1 MQKSTPHHRRHRLH
15 RRIGGVAGTLL
26 AVLVAASGLTATA
39 LLLPWRSPPQQGGG
53 VSEPARWDKVFG
65 AKQPRYRTEPNDFL
79 DRSLKRLAG
88 EKWLAGGAAIDLAC
102 GDGRNVLLL
111 AQRGFATTG
120 IDVSKVGLDKARAA
134 ATAKQLTIDV
144 READLFTF
152 DYGNEKWDLLSV
164 IYFNPAL
171 SIADKLKAAVK
182 PGGVIVIE
190 GQGSEHEGGGPPKE
204 TLFKPGQL
212 LKAFADWRILAYED
226 GRFESDWN
234 LGEPTHVVRLLAR
247 KPVK

>member
-1 MQKSTPHHRRHRLH
+1 MRKSALFR
-15 RRIGGVAGTLL
+15 GL
-26 AVLVAASGLTATA
+26 AAALVVVLVAAAGLAATA
-39 LLLPWRSPPQQGGG
+39 LLVPAQQPQQGGG

-79 DRSLKRLAG
+79 SRSLKRLAD
-88 EKWLAGGAAIDLAC
+88 EKWLAGGTAIDLAC
-102 GDGRNVLLL
+102 GDGRNALLL

-120 IDVSKVGLDKARAA
+120 IDVSKVGLDKARVAA
-134 ATAKQLTIDV
+134 AQKSLTIDA

-152 DYGNEKWDLLSV
+152 DYGVEQWDLVSI

-171 SIADKLKAAVK
+171 SIAEKLKAAVK

-190 GQGSEHEGGGPPKE
+190 GQGSEHQGGGPPKE

-212 LKAFADWRILAYED
+212 LKAFSDWRILAYED

-234 LGEPTHVVRLLAR
+234 LGEPTHVVRLMAR
-247 KPVK
+247 KPGK